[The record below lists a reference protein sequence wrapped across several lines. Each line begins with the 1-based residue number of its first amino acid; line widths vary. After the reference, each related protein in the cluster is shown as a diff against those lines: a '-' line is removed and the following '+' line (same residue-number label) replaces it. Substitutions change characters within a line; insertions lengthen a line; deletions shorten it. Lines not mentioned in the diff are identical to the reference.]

1 MEADERKVV
10 LEEVG
15 DIGRGWRVLPVPD
28 YLRRALLYS
37 LHLLSLFDL
46 FHLNAADLALQ
57 DVRLVLLLLHLL
69 LQTIH
74 FTGQVSLYT
83 LLFGLGHV

>member
-1 MEADERKVV
+1 M
-10 LEEVG
+10 
-15 DIGRGWRVLPVPD
+15 PVPD

-69 LQTIH
+69 LQTVH

-83 LLFGLGHV
+83 LLLGLGHV